1 MSIKARILALLFVAV
16 LTTGSIGAAL
26 AGPGDDAAAR
36 ALAWL
41 AAQQNSDGGF
51 SGGFSPGSGA
61 GSTADVV
68 LAVVA
73 AGGDASGWQKDG
85 RSPLDYMEA
94 QVRAGRVT
102 KPGEIA
108 KTVLAVVATGQDPRR
123 FGGVDL
129 VARLNALRKSGG
141 YGGTLYEDTLVVLA
155 LVNAG
160 QSAPEDVV
168 ARLIV
173 AQTDD
178 GAWAFTGDTA
188 SGAGDTNT
196 TALVVQAL
204 IAAGRRDAIGRAL
217 DYFRRTQNADA
228 GWPYQS
234 PSAFGTETDSNSTAN
249 VLQALVAA
257 GEPLSDWSQAGQSD
271 PLGALVH
278 LQDAQTGAF
287 NYQASAPG
295 ANLLAT
301 AQAIPALK
309 RVTLAR
315 LPVARTSGAGA
326 PSAAADLAAPQTLP
340 VAGGQLSPA
349 LAVALI
355 AIGAA
360 LAIAGWLARR

>member
-1 MSIKARILALLFVAV
+1 MSIRARITALLFVAV
-16 LTTGSIGAAL
+16 LTSGSMGAAL
-26 AGPGDDAAAR
+26 AGPGDDAAGK

-41 AAQQNSDGGF
+41 ATQQNADGGF
-51 SGGFSPGSGA
+51 SGGFSPGSGV
-61 GSTADVV
+61 GSTADVA

-73 AGGDASGWQKDG
+73 AGGDLDGWKKDG
-85 RSPLDYMEA
+85 RSPLDYLEA
-94 QVRAGRVT
+94 QVRAGQVT

-108 KTVLAVVATGQDPRR
+108 KTVMAAVATGRDPRR

-129 VARLNALRKSGG
+129 MARLNALHKSAG

-155 LVNAG
+155 LINAG
-160 QSAPEDVV
+160 QSVPEDVL
-168 ARLIV
+168 ARLIAV
-173 AQTDD
+173 QTQD

-188 SGAGDTNT
+188 AGAGDTNT
-196 TALVVQAL
+196 TALVAQAL
-204 IAAGRRDAIGRAL
+204 IAAGHRDVVGRAL

-234 PSAFGTETDSNSTAN
+234 PSAFGTETDANSTAN

-271 PLGALVH
+271 PLGALIH

-315 LPVARTSGAGA
+315 LPGARAGG
-326 PSAAADLAAPQTLP
+326 AAAVDLPPQMLP

-349 LAVALI
+349 LALALI

-360 LAIAGWLARR
+360 LAIVGWLARR